1 MVAAVSTTINTPKT
15 TNHQNHTRPP
25 LLPSDPDNALANRR
39 PKSREVTSRYLTSSS
54 SSSSSTSTSSAVSK
68 RCPSPLVSRT
78 GSSTAMMTPIHSA
91 HSTIK
96 RSQSVERRRAVTPRP
111 NSNNSSLDLRTSDVS
126 AAQKML
132 FTSTRSLSVSFQGES
147 FSLQVSKAKPA
158 PSPSPVSIV
167 RKGTP
172 ERRKAVTPARGAVDH
187 TENSKPERWP
197 GRLRQPNS
205 MSRSVD
211 CTDERRKLGGSG
223 GNVVRALQ
231 NSTVDNSRALF
242 ETRLSTD
249 SANAVLEKIQL
260 QKKKKD
266 DEVIGSGVRSDSV
279 ASDTESVSSG
289 STSETHESNGVVSQS
304 HRGQRGIVVPAR
316 FWHDTNNRLR
326 RQPDP
331 GSPVSR
337 NNGLKTNSST
347 PKLVVPKKFGADS
360 PMSSPKGVVNPRGL
374 SSPIRGAI
382 RPASPSKLSTSAVSS
397 PVRGVSPSRIRN
409 AFGVGVSSNLSNV
422 NNTPSILSFA
432 ADVKRGKI
440 GENRVVDAHLLR
452 LFYNRLLQWRF
463 VNARA
468 DAALS
473 AQRLNAERS
482 LFNARITTSKLRE
495 SVRIKRTELQLLRKN
510 LKLTSI
516 LKGQM
521 MYLEESALMDR
532 DYSNSLLGA
541 IEALRASTLRLPVV
555 GGARADVQNVKEAI
569 SSAVDVMQ
577 AMASS
582 ICLLLSKAGEANSLV
597 AELAKVSSK
606 EHALLG
612 QCKDLLS
619 TIAAMQVKECSLRTH
634 MIQVERIPSNQ
645 RMIQVEIIPS
655 NLRTKV

>member
-1 MVAAVSTTINTPKT
+1 MVAAVSTTINNPKT
-15 TNHQNHTRPP
+15 TNHHNPKRLP

-39 PKSREVTSRYLTSSS
+39 PKSREVTSRYLSSS
-54 SSSSSTSTSSAVSK
+54 LSSSSSTSSSSTASK

-78 GSSTAMMTPIHSA
+78 TSSTAMMTPIHSA
-91 HSTIK
+91 KSSIK

-111 NSNNSSLDLRTSDVS
+111 NSNNSSLDLRTGEVS

-158 PSPSPVSIV
+158 PSPSPISTV

-172 ERRKAVTPARGAVDH
+172 ERRKAITPARGAADH
-187 TENSKPERWP
+187 TENSRPERWP

-231 NSTVDNSRALF
+231 NSMVDNNRALF

-260 QKKKKD
+260 QKKKD
-266 DEVIGSGVRSDSV
+266 DVVIGSGVRSDPV

-289 STSETHESNGVVSQS
+289 STSETHDSNGVVNQT
-304 HRGQRGIVVPAR
+304 HRGPRGIVVPAR
-316 FWHDTNNRLR
+316 FWHETSNRLR

-331 GSPVSR
+331 SSPVAR

-347 PKLVVPKKFGADS
+347 PKLVVPKKFGVDS
-360 PMSSPKGVVNPRGL
+360 PSSSPKGVVNTRGL
-374 SSPIRGAI
+374 SSPIRGAV
-382 RPASPSKLSTSAVSS
+382 RPASPSKLSTSASSS

-409 AFGVGVSSNLSNV
+409 SFGVGLSSNLSNV
-422 NNTPSILSFA
+422 NSTPSILSFT
-432 ADVKRGKI
+432 ADVRRGKI

-473 AQRLNAERS
+473 AQRLTAERS
-482 LFNARITTSKLRE
+482 LYNAWITTSKLRE
-495 SVRIKRTELQLLRKN
+495 SVRTKRTELQVLRQN

-555 GGARADVQNVKEAI
+555 GGARADVQNVKDAI

-582 ICLLLSKAGEANSLV
+582 ICLLLSKAGEVNSLV
-597 AELAKVSSK
+597 AELSKVSAK
-606 EHALLG
+606 EQALLG

-619 TIAAMQVKECSLRTH
+619 TVAAMQVKECSLRTH
-634 MIQVERIPSNQ
+634 MTQVQRMPSN
-645 RMIQVEIIPS
+645 P
-655 NLRTKV
+655 RTKL

>member
-15 TNHQNHTRPP
+15 TNHLNHTRPP

-126 AAQKML
+126 AAHKML

-172 ERRKAVTPARGAVDH
+172 ERRKAVTPARGAADH

-266 DEVIGSGVRSDSV
+266 DEVIGSGVRSDPV

-304 HRGQRGIVVPAR
+304 HRGPRGIVVPAR

-360 PMSSPKGVVNPRGL
+360 PVSSPKGVVNPRGL
-374 SSPIRGAI
+374 SSPIRGSI
-382 RPASPSKLSTSAVSS
+382 RPASPSKLFTSAVSS

-409 AFGVGVSSNLSNV
+409 AFGVG
-422 NNTPSILSFA
+422 
-432 ADVKRGKI
+432 
-440 GENRVVDAHLLR
+440 
-452 LFYNRLLQWRF
+452 WRF

-468 DAALS
+468 EAALS
-473 AQRLNAERS
+473 AQRLNAERG

-634 MIQVERIPSNQ
+634 MIQVE
-645 RMIQVEIIPS
+645 QVNKWKEIFVL
-655 NLRTKV
+655 NVK

>member
-1 MVAAVSTTINTPKT
+1 MLSLIGGR
-15 TNHQNHTRPP
+15 NHEKS
-25 LLPSDPDNALANRR
+25 LL
-39 PKSREVTSRYLTSSS
+39 VTSLRRR
-54 SSSSSTSTSSAVSK
+54 SSSSTSTSSAVSK

-126 AAQKML
+126 AAHKML

-172 ERRKAVTPARGAVDH
+172 ERRKAVTPARGAADH

-266 DEVIGSGVRSDSV
+266 DEVIGSGVRSDPV

-304 HRGQRGIVVPAR
+304 HRGPRGIVVPAR

-347 PKLVVPKKFGADS
+347 PKLAVPKKFGADS
-360 PMSSPKGVVNPRGL
+360 PVSSPKGVVNPRGL
-374 SSPIRGAI
+374 SSPIRGSI
-382 RPASPSKLSTSAVSS
+382 RPASPSKLFTSAVSS

-409 AFGVGVSSNLSNV
+409 AFGVG
-422 NNTPSILSFA
+422 
-432 ADVKRGKI
+432 
-440 GENRVVDAHLLR
+440 
-452 LFYNRLLQWRF
+452 WRF

-468 DAALS
+468 EAALS
-473 AQRLNAERS
+473 AQRLNAERG

-495 SVRIKRTELQLLRKN
+495 S
-510 LKLTSI
+510 
-516 LKGQM
+516 GQM

-634 MIQVERIPSNQ
+634 MIQVE
-645 RMIQVEIIPS
+645 QVNKWKEIFVL
-655 NLRTKV
+655 NVK

>member
-1 MVAAVSTTINTPKT
+1 MVAAVSTTLNNPKT
-15 TNHQNHTRPP
+15 TNHQSHTRPP
-25 LLPSDPDNALANRR
+25 LFHSDPDNAHANRR

-54 SSSSSTSTSSAVSK
+54 SSSSSTSTSSAASK

-78 GSSTAMMTPIHSA
+78 GSSTPMMTPTHSS

-111 NSNNSSLDLRTSDVS
+111 NSNNSFLDLRTGEVS

-158 PSPSPVSIV
+158 PSPSPISIV

-172 ERRKAVTPARGAVDH
+172 ERRRAVTSARGAADH
-187 TENSKPERWP
+187 VENSKPERWP
-197 GRLRQPNS
+197 GRLRQPNP

-211 CTDERRKLGGSG
+211 CTDDRRKLGGSG

-266 DEVIGSGVRSDSV
+266 DEVMGSGVRSDPV

-304 HRGQRGIVVPAR
+304 HRGPRGIVVPAR
-316 FWHDTNNRLR
+316 FWHDTNNKLR

-337 NNGLKTNSST
+337 NNGLKSNSST

-360 PMSSPKGVVNPRGL
+360 PVSSPKGVVNPRGL

-409 AFGVGVSSNLSNV
+409 AFGVGASSNLSNV
-422 NNTPSILSFA
+422 NNTPSILTFA
-432 ADVKRGKI
+432 ADVRRGKV

-473 AQRLNAERS
+473 AQRLIAERS

-495 SVRIKRTELQLLRKN
+495 SVRIKRTELQFMRQN

-555 GGARADVQNVKEAI
+555 GGARADVQNVQEAI

-597 AELAKVSSK
+597 SELAKVSSK

-619 TIAAMQVKECSLRTH
+619 TVAAMQVKECSLRTH
-634 MIQVERIPSNQ
+634 MIQVERIPSNPH
-645 RMIQVEIIPS
+645 MVQVEIIPS